1 MLLNIWDPSW
11 ILLFIWS
18 KVWRLDLE
26 SSGGTV
32 KLWIWNETQHWFLP
46 PYGVGK
52 VAGVCCSWEALT
64 PYRNHHRQHPPV
76 GCSCAGLCC
85 VPWHWWHVLGHGTGV
100 QSNAS
105 ASTHFI
111 SCFGLMGNADAL
123 CYHKKHW
130 IYSFDRFLASEV
142 MRDLKCLL
150 WATKGWG
157 FLFVLHF
164 FCVAVAVSLA
174 EFSAHL
180 K

>member
-1 MLLNIWDPSW
+1 MVELSSHGHEMRPSTDFCHRMGW
-11 ILLFIWS
+11 G
-18 KVWRLDLE
+18 R
-26 SSGGTV
+26 
-32 KLWIWNETQHWFLP
+32 
-46 PYGVGK
+46 
-52 VAGVCCSWEALT
+52 VAGVCCSWEALA
-64 PYRNHHRQHPPV
+64 PYRSHHRQHPPM
-76 GCSCAGLCC
+76 GCACAGLCC
-85 VPWHWWHVLGHGTGV
+85 VPWHWWHVLSHGTGV

-157 FLFVLHF
+157 FLFILHF
-164 FCVAVAVSLA
+164 FCMAVAV
-174 EFSAHL
+174 FSWIQCSSKVKQTL
-180 K
+180 LSYCFD